1 MKVYTVP
8 CHDSSHINVMLVVQS
23 CTDSLTV
30 MADSSTETL
39 PTSSDGTLDIGN
51 IKVEEN
57 LDMPEGEEGM
67 NVKTEKGI
75 GSEEEECKNIKDDE
89 VLYSE
94 EEMEDIDIKE
104 EEDVD
109 VKEEV
114 S

>member
-1 MKVYTVP
+1 M
-8 CHDSSHINVMLVVQS
+8 NVMLVVQS

-30 MADSSTETL
+30 MAGSSTETL

-51 IKVEEN
+51 IKVEED
-57 LDMPEGEEGM
+57 LDMQEEEEEM
-67 NVKTEKGI
+67 NVKTEKGN
-75 GSEEEECKNIKDDE
+75 GSEEEECKNIKDE
-89 VLYSE
+89 EGLCSE

>member
-1 MKVYTVP
+1 M
-8 CHDSSHINVMLVVQS
+8 NVMLVVQS

-30 MADSSTETL
+30 MADSSIETL

-51 IKVEEN
+51 IKVEEDI
-57 LDMPEGEEGM
+57 DMQEEEEEM

-75 GSEEEECKNIKDDE
+75 CSEERECKNIKDDE
-89 VLYSE
+89 GLYSE
-94 EEMEDIDIKE
+94 EEMEDIGIKE

-109 VKEEV
+109 LKEEV

>member
-1 MKVYTVP
+1 M
-8 CHDSSHINVMLVVQS
+8 NVMLVVQS
-23 CTDSLTV
+23 CTNSLTV
-30 MADSSTETL
+30 MAGSSTEAL
-39 PTSSDGTLDIGN
+39 PTSSDGTMDIGN
-51 IKVEEN
+51 IKVEED
-57 LDMPEGEEGM
+57 LDMPEEEEEM

-75 GSEEEECKNIKDDE
+75 GSEEEECKNIKDE
-89 VLYSE
+89 GLYSE

>member
-1 MKVYTVP
+1 MEVYTVP
-8 CHDSSHINVMLVVQS
+8 CHDSSHMNVMLVVQS

-30 MADSSTETL
+30 MAGSSTETL
-39 PTSSDGTLDIGN
+39 PTSSDGTMDIGN
-51 IKVEEN
+51 IKVEK
-57 LDMPEGEEGM
+57 DMDMQEEEEEM

-75 GSEEEECKNIKDDE
+75 GSEEEECKNIKNDE
-89 VLYSE
+89 GLYSE